1 MRTWKSHIQNILAL
15 FICGDFAV
23 LEGKVQ
29 QHADEFVARAAR
41 VLAERVQAVE
51 RFFLQADG
59 EHFIAVLAA
68 FLFGDDQ

>member
-29 QHADEFVARAAR
+29 QHADHRPSYGWYARTKYKKY
-41 VLAERVQAVE
+41 
-51 RFFLQADG
+51 G
-59 EHFIAVLAA
+59 
-68 FLFGDDQ
+68 